1 MSRRRELQQHL
12 QQLHEIRGILNAMK
26 NLALMETHKLARFLD
41 AQQQAVKAIENIA
54 GDFQHFFPFISTS
67 PEVRQPTLDV
77 IVLFGSERGFC
88 GDFNQRLLQ
97 QLAPIT
103 NTDAPPTRTDAH
115 NNPATP
121 RLIAL
126 GRKLCD
132 RLEHDTRVAARLSG
146 PSVVEEVPTVL
157 NALIDAI
164 GALQARHGQ
173 LNLRL
178 VYHNQQSSGQPLN
191 RQLLP
196 PFQHTEPPATYATQ
210 APMLNLPPATFF
222 SELVDHYLFAVLH
235 ETIYSSLMAENHR
248 RVEHMGGAVSHLEQT
263 LTTLA
268 RRSRSLRQE
277 EITEEIEVILL
288 SAEGLDESLRR
299 LKRSTPGT

>member
-41 AQQQAVKAIENIA
+41 AQQQAVQAIEDIA
-54 GDFQHFFPFISTS
+54 GDFQHFFPFASNVS
-67 PEVRQPTLDV
+67 EARQPTLEV
-77 IVLFGSERGFC
+77 MVLFGSERGFC

-97 QLAPIT
+97 QLTAIT
-103 NTDAPPTRTDAH
+103 DTDAR
-115 NNPATP
+115 NKPATP
-121 RLIAL
+121 YLIAL

-132 RLEHDTRVAARLSG
+132 RLEHDARVAARLSG
-146 PSVVEEVPTVL
+146 PSAVEEVPTVL

-173 LNLRL
+173 LNLSL
-178 VYHNQQSSGQPLN
+178 IYHSQQSAGQPLR

-196 PFQHTEPPATYATQ
+196 PFQHTALPTTPATQ
-210 APMLNLPPATFF
+210 APVLNLAPATFF

-235 ETIYSSLMAENHR
+235 ETIYTSLMAENHR